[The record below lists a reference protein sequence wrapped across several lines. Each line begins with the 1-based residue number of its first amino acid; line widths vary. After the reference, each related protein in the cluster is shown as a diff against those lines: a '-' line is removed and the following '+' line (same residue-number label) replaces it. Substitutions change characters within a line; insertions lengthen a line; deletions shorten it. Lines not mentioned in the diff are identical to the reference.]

1 MSSTIADALRATIPD
16 PAPAEHPS
24 AGIITP
30 SVRSRLE
37 RHATRPADT
46 AVEVPT
52 VDGGQVL
59 AGPGTGIPSPPPPP
73 APPAAAAPT
82 EEQPMPVPPPVEFPT
97 APPVQDEPAPQPE
110 PRPAAAAPE
119 PEPEPTRQRPER
131 VRREREPGPSIG
143 ERWDDLRW
151 KWSDKPMRFRA
162 PVYLAAAGAAVLV
175 AAKWVVPWAM
185 PEPSIVTIEIPTGD
199 TAPPATAQAAAAPAT
214 VTQLEFDPLS
224 FGGPVRSTARVLIG
238 ADTNIATGEYT
249 WTRPARALDVAQQ
262 AVDELG
268 RNGGDKCALRIYVPA
283 PGALKVTSDPTAADS
298 VLLFEC
304 PLPTTTTAA
313 G

>member
-37 RHATRPADT
+37 RHATVPADT

-97 APPVQDEPAPQPE
+97 APPVQDKPAPQPE
-110 PRPAAAAPE
+110 PRPAAAAE
-119 PEPEPTRQRPER
+119 PARQRPER
-131 VRREREPGPSIG
+131 VRREREPGPSLG
-143 ERWDDLRW
+143 ERWDELRW

-162 PVYLAAAGAAVLV
+162 PVYLAAAGAAALV

-185 PEPSIVTIEIPTGD
+185 PDPSIVTIEIPTGD

-238 ADTNIATGEYT
+238 ADTNIATGGYT